1 MHIDIDTREVAC
13 KLSFLIGKV
22 ILFREVVDHSS
33 DYTTATN
40 VLAVRVENTPG
51 TEGHPR
57 VVLYTNVGIQ
67 NIDSSKKFSDIMVL
81 LPDGSLRC
89 LGEYTDEMGIIY

>member
-13 KLSFLIGKV
+13 KLSFLVGKV

-33 DYTTATN
+33 DFTTATN

-51 TEGHPR
+51 TEGYPIVH
-57 VVLYTNVGIQ
+57 LYTSVGIRH
-67 NIDSSKKFSDIMVL
+67 IEHSREFKDIMVL
-81 LPDGSLRC
+81 EPDGLKC
-89 LGEYTDEMGIIY
+89 LGDYADDMGVCF

>member
-13 KLSFLIGKV
+13 KLSFLVGKV

-33 DYTTATN
+33 DFTTATN

-51 TEGHPR
+51 TEGYPIVH
-57 VVLYTNVGIQ
+57 LYTSVGIRH
-67 NIDSSKKFSDIMVL
+67 IEHSREFKDIMVL
-81 LPDGSLRC
+81 EPDGLKC
-89 LGEYTDEMGIIY
+89 LGDYSDNVGICF